1 MPAISHNSLPDTGD
15 DAAAR
20 YRRLRWRTR
29 RGLLE
34 NDILL
39 NRLLDSR
46 AAGQCFLESEIAA
59 LDRLLDLTDPV
70 LLDLILGRTEPE
82 GELATPDI
90 VALLAEIRTL

>member
-46 AAGQCFLESEIAA
+46 AAGQGFLESE
-59 LDRLLDLTDPV
+59 T
-70 LLDLILGRTEPE
+70 E

>member
-39 NRLLDSR
+39 NRLLD
-46 AAGQCFLESEIAA
+46 
-59 LDRLLDLTDPV
+59 RLLDLTDPV